1 MQVLLISSATTR
13 TRSATILSTRCT
25 AAPPFTRLQGAFT
38 HHNKTVI
45 MTTMSRGQALKLRNY
60 IRQVEPHA
68 FMLISNSSEIVGKG
82 FLAS

>member
-1 MQVLLISSATTR
+1 M
-13 TRSATILSTRCT
+13 
-25 AAPPFTRLQGAFT
+25 
-38 HHNKTVI
+38 I
-45 MTTMSRGQALKLRNY
+45 MTTMSRGQALKLRSY